1 MKTLSV
7 WTATLVSLAIFGL
20 TAYASPAGCPAHLP
34 AGTIIR
40 IFPDEK
46 LVADVTSGP
55 VIFTISS
62 DVRFFPNHP
71 PLLSRGSK
79 VLGRIVESRQAGR
92 LWGKAQMHIVLT
104 SILTP
109 DYCEYPIDTKILE
122 AGRYTVRNDVVIG
135 RGHAGRDAFLLLF
148 PPTTVYQLIRIPS
161 RGPSLVVDPEMPIV
175 IKLLEPV
182 EIAQSSDVREAAFV
196 PSFRNEVN
204 RLESRLDQIE
214 RAVSSVKAPDPPPRP
229 DHTGCPAGSVQTPMA
244 PIIEKQGVRRPIRNV
259 TPYYVR
265 LYMNRTPVAILAP
278 CYGPSMLLTPTSG
291 FKLEATAS
299 LPIEGGQKQLELQII
314 PNPKGNGWDISSSSQ
329 EASSHVGLDTQLA
342 GGSNP

>member
-20 TAYASPAGCPAHLP
+20 TGYAGSPGCPAHMP

-40 IFPDEK
+40 LFPDEK
-46 LVADVTSGP
+46 LLADVTSGP
-55 VIFTISS
+55 VIFTITS
-62 DVRFFPNHP
+62 DVRFFPNRP

-92 LWGKAQMHIVLT
+92 LWGKAQMRILLT

-109 DYCEYPIDTKILE
+109 DYCEYPIDAKILE
-122 AGRYTVRNDVVIG
+122 AGRYTIHNDVVIG

-148 PPTTVYQLIRIPS
+148 PPTTVYQLLRIPS
-161 RGPSLVVDPEMPIV
+161 RGPRLVIDSEMPIV

-182 EIAQSSDVREAAFV
+182 ELSQSLDPQQAAVV
-196 PSFRNEVN
+196 PSLRNDVD
-204 RLESRLDQIE
+204 RLETRLDQIE
-214 RAVSSVKAPDPPPRP
+214 RTVSNVKVPDPALSP
-229 DHTGCPAGSVQTPMA
+229 DRTGCPAESAKTRITPV
-244 PIIEKQGVRRPIRNV
+244 IEPQGIRRPIRNM

-265 LYMNRTPVAILAP
+265 LYMKGTPVAILAP
-278 CYGPSMLLTPTSG
+278 CYGPSMVLTPPSG

-299 LPIEGGQKQLELQII
+299 LPIEGGQKEMDVQII
-314 PNPKGNGWDISSSSQ
+314 PNLDGNGWNIVRSRQ
-329 EASSHVGLDTQLA
+329 EAAEPARDSPQKSTKF
-342 GGSNP
+342 SR

>member
-291 FKLEATAS
+291 FKLAATAS
-299 LPIEGGQKQLELQII
+299 LPIEGRQKQLELQII